1 MSSNRIELF
10 TRKVTEAFTAC
21 GLVMVQGDLSVFTF
35 NHFIIAGRTG
45 VLTGLAFMV
54 WSFLKSHNQLMPV
67 YLTGVFVAIA
77 DWITHPSGIVNDL
90 VEPLVTGSCAMLIA
104 YIYERFKR

>member
-1 MSSNRIELF
+1 MFKSRIKLF

-21 GLVMVQGDLSVFTF
+21 GLVMVQGDLSVFTL

-54 WSFLKSHNQLMPV
+54 WSFLKSDNRLMPV

-77 DWITHPSGIVNDL
+77 DFVSHPSAIGHDL
-90 VEPLVTGSCAMLIA
+90 VEPLITGTCAMLIA
-104 YIYERFKR
+104 YLYDRFKR